1 MPVRPVVEKEKQ
13 GMREE
18 MIYLATYRTESR
30 EADRERE
37 HRLGRMLLEA
47 GLMREYGRTWEASQ
61 DETGRPCLKGAPS
74 HVDFNI
80 SHTQGLVVCAVS
92 GCRVGV
98 DAELIR
104 PVRERL
110 CRRVLAE
117 EERELLERTVLT
129 HGEGA
134 AAELFTRLWT
144 LKESYGKATG
154 AGLGYPLRET
164 AFIRRSDGAW
174 EGNTP
179 GFVYEQ
185 TKVYGRYIISL
196 CLGGQGNARPA
207 QSPAQTPAQS
217 PASAGADI

>member
-1 MPVRPVVEKEKQ
+1 M
-13 GMREE
+13 
-18 MIYLATYRTESR
+18 
-30 EADRERE
+30 
-37 HRLGRMLLEA
+37 
-47 GLMREYGRTWEASQ
+47 
-61 DETGRPCLKGAPS
+61 
-74 HVDFNI
+74 DFNI
-80 SHTQGLVVCAVS
+80 SHTHGLVVCAVS

-104 PVRERL
+104 PVRESL

-117 EERELLERTVLT
+117 ERELLERTALT

-164 AFIRRSDGAW
+164 AFIRRPDGTW

-207 QSPAQTPAQS
+207 QKT
-217 PASAGADI
+217 GAVPGAKPGAVSGAKPGAVPGVPRRRHLKGAMR